1 MSEVW
6 KKIVENELNWIELL
20 FLNATGNT
28 IRYSSF
34 EISTYLKILLYI

>member
-6 KKIVENELNWIELL
+6 KKIVENQLKWSELL

-28 IRYSSF
+28 ITYTSF